1 VSNYY
6 RVFDTLTET
15 YWSSNSRDVWGSIGS
30 AKAAYINEH
39 NRGKWDKVSRR
50 YIEPITWNEQ
60 TRFVIHEYCLTY
72 SGEVK

>member
-1 VSNYY
+1 MNKYY
-6 RVFDTLTET
+6 KVFDTLTKT
-15 YWSSNSRDVWGSIGS
+15 YWSSNSANMWGSIGA
-30 AKAAYINEH
+30 AKAAYINKH
-39 NRGKWDKVSRR
+39 NRGKWDRYTRR

>member
-1 VSNYY
+1 MNKYY
-6 RVFDTLTET
+6 KVFDTLTET
-15 YWSSNSRDVWGSIGS
+15 YWSSNSANMWGSIGS
-30 AKAAYINEH
+30 AKAAYVNRH
-39 NRGKWDKVSRR
+39 NRYRWDIVAKK